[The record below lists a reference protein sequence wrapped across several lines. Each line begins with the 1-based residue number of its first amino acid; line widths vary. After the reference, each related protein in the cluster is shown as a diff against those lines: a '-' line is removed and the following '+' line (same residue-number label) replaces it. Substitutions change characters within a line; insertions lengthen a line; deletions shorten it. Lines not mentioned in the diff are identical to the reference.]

1 MAEDLEGRRWL
12 VGLVPDSNEVV
23 ELEWRGDASKTVRTV
38 EGVVVI
44 RELDRILAVRFR
56 DAVGD
61 LERHQP

>member
-23 ELEWRGDASKTVRTV
+23 EWEWRGDASKTVRTV

-61 LERHQP
+61 LKRHQP

>member
-61 LERHQP
+61 LKRHQP